1 MEDKRY
7 DPYTGYEIK
16 DEDQR
21 QEDTYSQDQHPKSW
35 LHDPNLSA
43 CQLLYHPSYHAP

>member
-21 QEDTYSQDQHPKSW
+21 QEDQSRYENENMRYNHYNTQQEANVDQ
-35 LHDPNLSA
+35 
-43 CQLLYHPSYHAP
+43 